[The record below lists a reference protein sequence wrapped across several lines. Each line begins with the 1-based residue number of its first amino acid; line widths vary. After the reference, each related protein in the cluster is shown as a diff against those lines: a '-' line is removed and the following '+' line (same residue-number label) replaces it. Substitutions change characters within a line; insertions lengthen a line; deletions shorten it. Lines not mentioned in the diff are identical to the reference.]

1 MRRVGALLG
10 TMSLARRA
18 ELSSASLDPISEMP
32 KVPSAGERARAV
44 LSARG
49 GVPPPS
55 SPRASAFPPP
65 GPRRRLR
72 PLTCRRRALPTPR
85 GQPRSILLLA
95 ALPPPVPLPAAP
107 WRPHLPTPCRSLSA
121 LRQGAMTEPGP
132 RLLPWGSRQG
142 VAGRRRA
149 PLPSS
154 FQTPLRARPLLP
166 PRGSP
171 LPPPSRWAGAH

>member
-49 GVPPPS
+49 GVPPS

-85 GQPRSILLLA
+85 RQPGSILLLA